1 MCSRLNVIQKNVWG
15 FFFCSAPDVG
25 LSSRANTVCQ
35 SPEKSYKT
43 ACPFEKLP
51 SLCKVPY
58 LAKPEM
64 KLTSK
69 SKLGLSTSKQCILK
83 EMEAL
88 CLTLRTLCNS
98 CQLMFLASFF

>member
-1 MCSRLNVIQKNVWG
+1 MSSKKMCG
-15 FFFCSAPDVG
+15 AFFFCSALDVG

-69 SKLGLSTSKQCILK
+69 SKLGSTTLKQRILK
-83 EMEAL
+83 EMEAF
-88 CLTLRTLCNS
+88 CLT
-98 CQLMFLASFF
+98 